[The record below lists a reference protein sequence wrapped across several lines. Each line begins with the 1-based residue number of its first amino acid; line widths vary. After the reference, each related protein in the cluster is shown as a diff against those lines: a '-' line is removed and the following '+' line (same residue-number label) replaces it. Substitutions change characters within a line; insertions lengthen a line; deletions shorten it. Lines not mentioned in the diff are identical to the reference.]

1 MSGEK
6 RKKPIVFVIG
16 AVSVGNPAMEA
27 DYIDECICMSKYSL
41 SAAACCSMVCDAFE
55 DLWGI
60 L

>member
-1 MSGEK
+1 MQGEQ

-55 DLWGI
+55 
-60 L
+60 